1 MVKKFGLYQNKLYPT
16 TVGVFRSKRGTEHM
30 TQYNPKN
37 IEEALKRMEKADELK
52 GIHRSGTNIMSFFD
66 DNDKEHELQKKQS
79 AAELKKEEYLKSV
92 ELLKKVIQENGTKSD
107 LTRITAIGYLIET
120 TDFLNIPPDRK
131 KMLKENM
138 EWCNK
143 TYEKYLDSQE

>member
-1 MVKKFGLYQNKLYPT
+1 
-16 TVGVFRSKRGTEHM
+16 M

-37 IEEALKRMEKADELK
+37 IEETLKRMEKADELK
-52 GIHRSGTNIMSFFD
+52 SIHRSGTNIMSFFD
-66 DNDKEHELQKKQS
+66 DNDKEHELQKQQS
-79 AAELKKEEYLKSV
+79 AAEVKKDEYLKSV
-92 ELLKKVIQENGTKSD
+92 ELLKKLIQKNGTKSD
-107 LTRITAIGYLIET
+107 LTRILAVGYLIES

-143 TYEKYLDSQE
+143 QYEKYLDSQE

>member
-1 MVKKFGLYQNKLYPT
+1 MKSP
-16 TVGVFRSKRGTEHM
+16 E
-30 TQYNPKN
+30 YNPKN
-37 IEEALKRMEKADELK
+37 IEETLKRMEKTDELK

-79 AAELKKEEYLKSV
+79 AAEVKKDEYLKSV
-92 ELLKKVIQENGTKSD
+92 ELLKKLIQKNGTKDD

-120 TDFLNIPPDRK
+120 TDFLNIPPDKK

-143 TYEKYLDSQE
+143 QYEKYLDSQE

>member
-1 MVKKFGLYQNKLYPT
+1 
-16 TVGVFRSKRGTEHM
+16 M

-52 GIHRSGTNIMSFFD
+52 SIHRSGTNIMSFFD
-66 DNDKEHELQKKQS
+66 DNDKEHELQKQQS
-79 AAELKKEEYLKSV
+79 AAELKKDEYLKSV
-92 ELLKKVIQENGTKSD
+92 ELLKKLIQENGTKDD
-107 LTRITAIGYLIET
+107 LTRITAIGYLIES

-143 TYEKYLDSQE
+143 QYEKYLDSQE

>member
-1 MVKKFGLYQNKLYPT
+1 
-16 TVGVFRSKRGTEHM
+16 M

-66 DNDKEHELQKKQS
+66 DNDKEHELQKQES
-79 AAELKKEEYLKSV
+79 AAEVKKDEYLKSV
-92 ELLKKVIQENGTKSD
+92 ELLKKLIQENGTKSD
-107 LTRITAIGYLIET
+107 LTRITAIGLLIET

-143 TYEKYLDSQE
+143 QYEKYLDSQK

>member
-1 MVKKFGLYQNKLYPT
+1 
-16 TVGVFRSKRGTEHM
+16 M

-37 IEEALKRMEKADELK
+37 IEETLKRMEKADELK

-66 DNDKEHELQKKQS
+66 DNDKEHELQKQQS
-79 AAELKKEEYLKSV
+79 AAEVKKDEYLKSV
-92 ELLKKVIQENGTKSD
+92 ELLKKLIQKNGTKSD
-107 LTRITAIGYLIET
+107 LTRILTIGYLIES
-120 TDFLNIPPDRK
+120 TDFLNIPSDRK

-143 TYEKYLDSQE
+143 QYEKYLDSQE

>member
-1 MVKKFGLYQNKLYPT
+1 
-16 TVGVFRSKRGTEHM
+16 M

-37 IEEALKRMEKADELK
+37 IEETLKRMEKADELK

-66 DNDKEHELQKKQS
+66 DNDKEHELQKQQS
-79 AAELKKEEYLKSV
+79 AAEVKKDEYLKSV
-92 ELLKKVIQENGTKSD
+92 ELLKKLIQKNGTKSD
-107 LTRITAIGYLIET
+107 LTRITSIGYLIES

-143 TYEKYLDSQE
+143 QYEKYLDSQE